1 MLISWKNM
9 SFIQTKL
16 KVEKAFLIRSPHV
29 RLVASSKRKRAGGNS
44 SYPWLFQ
51 KPYRVWLISSGTHY
65 SHRSKTRDWTLVKMD
80 PALLMIE
87 ILFRSLL
94 LLPSSSTAMWTL
106 ERSKS
111 CSTVCKR
118 SSRWIFLLKVFMVWQ
133 HTVFCVPA
141 SYCSFAVTLSLDSCE
156 EVVLC
161 WCLHL
166 DSAVWTSNGY
176 SSVLFFYHFLWS
188 KLLVNTRDAIIV
200 FELLVTL
207 HWDCSSGTWSRL
219 LTCHASPFSHNRINS
234 APKAVSLLFA
244 AAFSMLYP

>member
-65 SHRSKTRDWTLVKMD
+65 SHRSKTQAWTPVKMD
-80 PALLMIE
+80 PALLMTE

-111 CSTVCKR
+111 RSTVCKK
-118 SSRWIFLLKVFMVWQ
+118 SSGWIFLLKVFMVWQ
-133 HTVFCVPA
+133 HTVFLLHIVA
-141 SYCSFAVTLSLDSCE
+141 LQSLYLWTVVKKSFYV
-156 EVVLC
+156 
-161 WCLHL
+161 
-166 DSAVWTSNGY
+166 
-176 SSVLFFYHFLWS
+176 
-188 KLLVNTRDAIIV
+188 DAYISIQPCG
-200 FELLVTL
+200 LVTVIL
-207 HWDCSSGTWSRL
+207 LCCSSITSSDQNCL
-219 LTCHASPFSHNRINS
+219 
-234 APKAVSLLFA
+234 
-244 AAFSMLYP
+244 